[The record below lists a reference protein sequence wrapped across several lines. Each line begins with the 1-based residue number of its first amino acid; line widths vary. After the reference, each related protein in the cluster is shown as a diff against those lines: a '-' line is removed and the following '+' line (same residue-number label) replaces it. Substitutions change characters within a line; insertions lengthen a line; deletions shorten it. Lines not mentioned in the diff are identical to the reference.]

1 VVIERYKLGLEA
13 LKTNKIITRASSA
26 LINYTAGEK
35 RFYFQGLQ
43 DGMIP
48 VFYVFKH
55 ISAHRRNSKYY
66 LPLNV
71 AALLEC
77 AHNPKMKTMKRIVLL
92 SATDRPSS
100 KALEIAGYL
109 KTRFEHTGTQPE
121 IVSLED
127 YPLERVAGGR
137 YGASIPEVEVFNERV
152 LSADGLVFIVPEY
165 NGSFPGILKM
175 FIDYLPFPEAFRNL
189 PLAFIGEASGA
200 FGALRA
206 VEHLQ
211 QICGYRNALM
221 FPERVFIQ
229 RVNQNFDK
237 DTGIAD
243 AKTNEFLE
251 SLIRNFTDFVSA
263 YRHAEL
269 V

>member
-1 VVIERYKLGLEA
+1 
-13 LKTNKIITRASSA
+13 
-26 LINYTAGEK
+26 
-35 RFYFQGLQ
+35 
-43 DGMIP
+43 
-48 VFYVFKH
+48 
-55 ISAHRRNSKYY
+55 
-66 LPLNV
+66 
-71 AALLEC
+71 
-77 AHNPKMKTMKRIVLL
+77 MKRIVLL
-92 SATDRPSS
+92 SATDRPGS
-100 KALEIAGYL
+100 KALEIAGYM
-109 KTRFEHTGTQPE
+109 KQKFAMAGTNPE

-127 YPLERVAGGR
+127 YPLESVAGGK
-137 YGASIPEVEVFNERV
+137 YGKYLPDVEAFNEKV
-152 LSADGLVFIVPEY
+152 ISADGVLFIVPEY

-189 PLAFIGEASGA
+189 PLAFVGEASGA

-206 VEHLQ
+206 VEQLQ

-237 DTGIAD
+237 ETGIAD

-251 SLIRNFTDFVSA
+251 SMIRNFAEFVS
-263 YRHAEL
+263 EFKQSEF

>member
-1 VVIERYKLGLEA
+1 MHTKPQ
-13 LKTNKIITRASSA
+13 KIN
-26 LINYTAGEK
+26 L
-35 RFYFQGLQ
+35 
-43 DGMIP
+43 
-48 VFYVFKH
+48 
-55 ISAHRRNSKYY
+55 
-66 LPLNV
+66 
-71 AALLEC
+71 
-77 AHNPKMKTMKRIVLL
+77 MKRIVLL

-109 KTRFEHTGTQPE
+109 KKKFEQTGMSPE

-127 YPLERVAGGR
+127 YPLESVAGGR
-137 YGASIPEVEVFNERV
+137 YGVDIPEVTAFNKRV
-152 LSADGLVFIVPEY
+152 ISADGVVFIVPEY

-175 FIDYLPFPEAFRNL
+175 FIDYLPFPEAFQNL
-189 PLAFIGEASGA
+189 PLAFVGEAAGA

-237 DTGIAD
+237 DSGIAD
-243 AKTNEFLE
+243 AKANEFLD
-251 SLIRNFTDFVSA
+251 SMIRNFSDFVSE
-263 YRHAEL
+263 YRYAEL

>member
-1 VVIERYKLGLEA
+1 M
-13 LKTNKIITRASSA
+13 N
-26 LINYTAGEK
+26 
-35 RFYFQGLQ
+35 
-43 DGMIP
+43 
-48 VFYVFKH
+48 
-55 ISAHRRNSKYY
+55 
-66 LPLNV
+66 
-71 AALLEC
+71 
-77 AHNPKMKTMKRIVLL
+77 TMKRIVLL

-109 KTRFEHTGTQPE
+109 KTKFEQTGMCPY

-127 YPLERVAGGR
+127 YPLELVAGGR
-137 YGASIPEVEVFNERV
+137 YGADIPEVEAFNERV
-152 LSADGLVFIVPEY
+152 LSANGLVFIVPEY

-189 PLAFIGEASGA
+189 PLAFVGEASGA

-211 QICGYRNALM
+211 QICGYRNAMM

-251 SLIRNFTDFVSA
+251 SMIRNFSDFVSE

-269 V
+269 VDFTPNV